1 MNRKQARENV
11 LKILFAIDV
20 GGGDAEE
27 VLYDFF
33 SRINVNIN
41 LVKDR
46 NIIYI
51 KEIVEGTIENLE
63 KIDSIIDEYSIDW
76 KLDRLAN
83 VDKNILRFSIFE
95 IIFRED
101 IPYEVTINEAVEIT
115 KKYSSKESGKFVNGI
130 LGKVLT
136 DIEKIKELFTTENP

>member
-1 MNRKQARENV
+1 MWKCHRKS
-11 LKILFAIDV
+11 K
-20 GGGDAEE
+20 
-27 VLYDFF
+27 
-33 SRINVNIN
+33 
-41 LVKDR
+41 
-46 NIIYI
+46 
-51 KEIVEGTIENLE
+51 

-115 KKYSSKESGKFVNGI
+115 KNTAVKI
-130 LGKVLT
+130 LVDL
-136 DIEKIKELFTTENP
+136 LMVY